1 MRPSWSAAITRA
13 SIAGLVAFQFYS
25 ILDGCDG
32 EIARAKYLESSR
44 GRELDNWCDNLGN
57 LLMVL
62 SLGYGL
68 SHQTALASFYFAESM
83 IVASLIAA
91 NELLLTLPAPV
102 AVNANGALYP
112 RHQRMVEGSG
122 LLFLGERFA
131 GWLIQL
137 TKRDVALL
145 AFLLLAIANRPAWI
159 LHLLGTVAA
168 ISSLL
173 VLKSFARPRL
183 DLAVDR

>member
-1 MRPSWSAAITRA
+1 MVRLRA
-13 SIAGLVAFQFYS
+13 PR
-25 ILDGCDG
+25 DP
-32 EIARAKYLESSR
+32 ESSR

-68 SHQTALASFYFAESM
+68 SHQTAMASFYFAESM

-91 NELLLTLPAPV
+91 NELLLTLPTPV
-102 AVNANGALYP
+102 AVKANSALYP

-122 LLFLGERFA
+122 LLFLAERFA

-159 LHLLGTVAA
+159 LHLLGAVAA

-173 VLKSFARPRL
+173 VLKSFARPIFH
-183 DLAVDR
+183 LAVDR